1 MSVFMLM
8 VEPRFK
14 IKIISKIIIRQKFV
28 KIFKNSD
35 FANMEIDVN
44 ISTYI
49 KLSFI
54 KMYSK

>member
-8 VEPRFK
+8 VEPRFR
-14 IKIISKIIIRQKFV
+14 IKIISKIIIKQKFV

-35 FANMEIDVN
+35 FALMEIDVN
-44 ISTYI
+44 ISIYI